1 MLWGL
6 GLGVLLCG
14 CSRRGNDAAH
24 AFTARTPHRLQRVGT
39 HVASKT
45 GRERV
50 TYTVKVD
57 SALTRLDVTLCPDG
71 FRIERLNAPSP
82 GAQELLEGGQLVTPE
97 GNTPCPEEGVDLP
110 ATQED
115 ECVTYAVQLPKNSD
129 DPTSLARVGDD
140 LLASPDLWLWVPTP
154 RPVGAALRVHFELP
168 PGMVAAMPWQRESA
182 TDFSLP
188 ESAFAWKSAGAF
200 GHAPLETIALTP
212 SQLELATLGGGFGPN
227 DVAVREW
234 IVQGARASSL
244 LFGRFP
250 VAHALVI
257 TVPGDRSGTSFGMA
271 MRGGGPAVVMLLN
284 RAANAA
290 TLRDDWTATHE
301 FLHLGVPRL
310 PPEDSWLFEGLA
322 TYYTELTRARAGI
335 IGTEQA
341 YQHLLAGF
349 ERGKRGGG
357 SLTLREESAH
367 MRERRSFY
375 RVYWAGAALAFLA
388 DVAARRAGTA
398 SLDRALRSYASSYAS
413 SEREAT
419 ADTVLAAL
427 SRFGAPQLASEAQ
440 RWLDSKEFPDVNEA
454 LRTLGVTVGSR
465 GTAVFGRGPNA
476 AIRDAIMARAAPP
489 SAQ

>member
-1 MLWGL
+1 MLLSL

-14 CSRRGNDAAH
+14 CTRRGGDAAR
-24 AFTARTPHRLQRVGT
+24 APARTPHVLERVGT

-45 GRERV
+45 GKERV
-50 TYTVKVD
+50 TYTVKLND
-57 SALTRLDVTLCPDG
+57 ALTRLDVALCPNG

-82 GAQELLEGGQLVTPE
+82 GAQALLEGGQLVTPE
-97 GNTPCPEEGVDLP
+97 GSTPCPEEGVDLP
-110 ATQED
+110 TVQED
-115 ECVTYAVQLPKNSD
+115 ECVTYAVRLPPKAN
-129 DPTSLARVGDD
+129 DPTSLRRVGDD

-154 RPVGAALRVHFELP
+154 RPVGAALSVHFELP
-168 PGMVAAMPWQRESA
+168 PGMVAAVPWQRESA

-200 GHAPLETIALTP
+200 GHAPLEPIALTT
-212 SQLELATLGGGFGPN
+212 SVLELATLGGGFGAN
-227 DVAVREW
+227 DAAVRDW
-234 IVQGARASSL
+234 IVQGARTSSL
-244 LFGRFP
+244 LFGGFP

-257 TVPGDRSGTSFGMA
+257 AVPDVRSGPSFGMA

-284 RAANAA
+284 RAASAA

-310 PPEDSWLFEGLA
+310 PPEDSWLFEGIA

-335 IGTEQA
+335 IGSKQA
-341 YQHLLAGF
+341 YQHLLEGF
-349 ERGKRGGG
+349 ERGKRGVG
-357 SLTLREESAH
+357 SLTLREESSR

-398 SLDRALRSYASSYAS
+398 SLDHALRSFAECCAS

-427 SRFGAPQLASEAQ
+427 SSFGAPQLASEAQ
-440 RWLDSKEFPDVNEA
+440 RWLDSKDFPDVNEA

-465 GTAVFGRGPNA
+465 GDAVFGRGPNA
-476 AIRDAIMARAAPP
+476 TIRDAIMARAALP